1 LSLRLVLGRE
11 ELGGEGGPRLGWV
24 EQLSR
29 LLLLLLLLGVVRRQ
43 RLKQG
48 HRQPSYGRRRLRD
61 VGGEGRRWKER
72 GRERRRGCLAH
83 RAAGLVRAEGA

>member
-11 ELGGEGGPRLGWV
+11 ALGGVGGPRLGWV

-48 HRQPSYGRRRLRD
+48 HR
-61 VGGEGRRWKER
+61 
-72 GRERRRGCLAH
+72 
-83 RAAGLVRAEGA
+83 

>member
-11 ELGGEGGPRLGWV
+11 ALGGEGGPRLGWV

-29 LLLLLLLLGVVRRQ
+29 LLLLLLLGVLGVVRRQ

-48 HRQPSYGRRRLRD
+48 HR
-61 VGGEGRRWKER
+61 
-72 GRERRRGCLAH
+72 
-83 RAAGLVRAEGA
+83 

>member
-11 ELGGEGGPRLGWV
+11 ALGGEGGPRLGWV

-29 LLLLLLLLGVVRRQ
+29 LLLLLLLGVVRRQ

-48 HRQPSYGRRRLRD
+48 HR
-61 VGGEGRRWKER
+61 
-72 GRERRRGCLAH
+72 
-83 RAAGLVRAEGA
+83 

>member
-1 LSLRLVLGRE
+1 MSLRLVLGRE

-48 HRQPSYGRRRLRD
+48 HR
-61 VGGEGRRWKER
+61 
-72 GRERRRGCLAH
+72 
-83 RAAGLVRAEGA
+83 